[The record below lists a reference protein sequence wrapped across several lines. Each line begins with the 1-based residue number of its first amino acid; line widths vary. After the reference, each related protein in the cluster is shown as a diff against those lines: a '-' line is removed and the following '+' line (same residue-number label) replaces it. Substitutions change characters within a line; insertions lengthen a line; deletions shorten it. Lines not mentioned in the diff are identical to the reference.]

1 MMGVC
6 SAVPAG
12 AGFVSS
18 MTGYVDCQAQIL
30 GSGAWQALAA
40 PGSTLALLLT
50 GFVTIFVA
58 LIGYKLLLGH
68 SMTVRDGTLALVK
81 IGAVFALATSWPA
94 YRTLVYDVVTDGPS
108 QLVAEIGPSAGVAG
122 SGRTLLQRLD
132 RTGQALTELAVMGPG
147 NPPADA
153 QVPPPLFS
161 GFDTFALGGSRILFL
176 LTAIGGL
183 AVVRVV
189 TGLMLALGPFFIAFV
204 LFDSTRSLFEGWVR
218 VLAGA
223 ALAAIGISI
232 ALGLELAL
240 LEPWLSGVL
249 ARRAAGEALPT
260 VPTEAFVIVTL
271 FTIVALASLYACA
284 AVARA
289 FRLPSITRTVPVTQ
303 ALSRTAQALPE
314 ANGNRPSRSAD
325 RERSRAAA
333 VASVLAATTRRE
345 SRSLS
350 AERMLPAVAHAAALG
365 SAAGPAASVMP
376 VGRTFTRRANS
387 RASARANRRD
397 AVQ

>member
-1 MMGVC
+1 
-6 SAVPAG
+6 
-12 AGFVSS
+12 
-18 MTGYVDCQAQIL
+18 
-30 GSGAWQALAA
+30 
-40 PGSTLALLLT
+40 
-50 GFVTIFVA
+50 
-58 LIGYKLLLGH
+58 
-68 SMTVRDGTLALVK
+68 
-81 IGAVFALATSWPA
+81 
-94 YRTLVYDVVTDGPS
+94 
-108 QLVAEIGPSAGVAG
+108 VAG
-122 SGRTLLQRLD
+122 SGGTLLQRLD
-132 RTGQALTELAVMGPG
+132 RTDQALSELAVMGPG
-147 NPPADA
+147 NPPTDA
-153 QVPPPLFS
+153 QVPAPLFS
-161 GFDTFALGGSRILFL
+161 GFDAFALGGSRILFL

-183 AVVRVV
+183 AAVRIV

-204 LFDSTRSLFEGWVR
+204 LFDGTRGLFEGWVR

-271 FTIVALASLYACA
+271 FTIVVLASLYACA

-289 FRLPSITRTVPVTQ
+289 FRLPSTPRIVPVTEAPSR
-303 ALSRTAQALPE
+303 ALQTVPAA
-314 ANGNRPSRSAD
+314 NRPSRAAD
-325 RERSRAAA
+325 NERSRAAA
-333 VASVLAATTRRE
+333 VASVLVATTRRE
-345 SRSLS
+345 GLARS
-350 AERMLPAVAHAAALG
+350 AEPRMLHATAEAAAAG
-365 SAAGPAASVMP
+365 HAGPAATVIP

>member
-1 MMGVC
+1 
-6 SAVPAG
+6 
-12 AGFVSS
+12 

>member
-1 MMGVC
+1 MGVC

-12 AGFVSS
+12 TGFVSS
-18 MTGYVDCQAQIL
+18 MTSYVDCQAQVL

-40 PGSTLALLLT
+40 PGSTLALVLT

-81 IGAVFALATSWPA
+81 IGAVFALATGWPA
-94 YRTLVYDVVTDGPS
+94 YRTLVYDVVTDGPA
-108 QLVAEIGPSAGVAG
+108 QLVAEIGPSAGLVG
-122 SGRTLLQRLD
+122 FGTLLQRLD
-132 RTGQALTELAVMGPG
+132 RTDQALTQLSVTGPG

-161 GFDTFALGGSRILFL
+161 GFDTLALGGSRILFL

-183 AVVRVV
+183 AAVRVV
-189 TGLMLALGPFFIAFV
+189 AGLMLALGPFFIAFV
-204 LFDSTRSLFEGWVR
+204 LFDGTRGLFEGWVR
-218 VLAGA
+218 ALAGA
-223 ALAAIGISI
+223 AFASIGISI

-240 LEPWLSGVL
+240 LEPWLSDVL
-249 ARRAAGEALPT
+249 VRRAAGEALPT
-260 VPTEAFVIVTL
+260 VPTEAFVVVAL
-271 FTIVALASLYACA
+271 FTIVVLASLYACA

-289 FRLPSITRTVPVTQ
+289 FRLPSITRTVAVTE
-303 ALSRTAQALPE
+303 ALSRAAEPAL
-314 ANGNRPSRSAD
+314 AGNGNKPSRGAD
-325 RERSRAAA
+325 SERSRAAA

-345 SRSLS
+345 SLARS
-350 AERMLPAVAHAAALG
+350 AEPRMLHAPAQAAAAG
-365 SAAGPAASVMP
+365 HTAGPTAAVMP